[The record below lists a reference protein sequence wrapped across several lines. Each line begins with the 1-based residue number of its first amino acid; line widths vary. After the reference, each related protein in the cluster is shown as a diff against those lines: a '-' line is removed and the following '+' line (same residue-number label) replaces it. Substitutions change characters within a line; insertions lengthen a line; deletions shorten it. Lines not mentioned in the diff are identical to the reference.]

1 MDARS
6 RLRRLPSW
14 FAAPCTRPGTT
25 AGALPWTAVAAAAVA
40 VVLAAPALG
49 RDPRPLDGPAT
60 SRSDPRATTTSEP
73 RATPAEPRP
82 HGKDKHR
89 ADRHHRKQIGTASV
103 YARRFG
109 GRKMADGTRLDLRDH
124 VAASRTLPL
133 GTEAR
138 VTNLETGLST
148 RVTIQDRGPYA
159 KGRILDLTPAA
170 ADSIGLTPKEGVAK
184 VEVQPLVV
192 PPPKD

>member
-6 RLRRLPSW
+6 GIRRILPLRAS
-14 FAAPCTRPGTT
+14 
-25 AGALPWTAVAAAAVA
+25 GASSLIAVAAAAA
-40 VVLAAPALG
+40 AMMLAGPASA
-49 RDPRPLDGPAT
+49 RDPRGADGPVASSADSGAKAASK
-60 SRSDPRATTTSEP
+60 SR
-73 RATPAEPRP
+73 AE
-82 HGKDKHR
+82 
-89 ADRHHRKQIGTASV
+89 RHHRKQVGVASV

-109 GRKMADGTRLDLRDH
+109 GRKMADGTRLDLNEH

-170 ADSIGLTPKEGVAK
+170 AETIGLTLKEGVAK

-192 PPPKD
+192 PPPKDDRKD

>member
-1 MDARS
+1 MHARPGV
-6 RLRRLPSW
+6 RRLLPL
-14 FAAPCTRPGTT
+14 RT
-25 AGALPWTAVAAAAVA
+25 AGAQCLIAIAAALTTMAITDPAVA
-40 VVLAAPALG
+40 
-49 RDPRPLDGPAT
+49 REPRT
-60 SRSDPRATTTSEP
+60 SRGDEGATRAESAKTDTAQPRAT
-73 RATPAEPRP
+73 
-82 HGKDKHR
+82 
-89 ADRHHRKQIGTASV
+89 RHHRKQVGIASV

-138 VTNLETGLST
+138 VTNLETGRST

-170 ADSIGLTPKEGVAK
+170 AEAIGITPKEGVAK
-184 VEVQPLVV
+184 VEVQPLSV
-192 PPPKD
+192 PSAKDDRKD